1 MRIIA
6 SSALLFSLAVAA
18 LAQPPLPRK
27 SPEFTI
33 EQPSGQKTLL
43 SSFKGK
49 VVVLEFLY
57 TTCIHCQHESEQL
70 TKLYR
75 EFGPKGVQMLGVG
88 FNDNAPVLVNGFVQ
102 QFGVGYP
109 VGFSNPDAVLA
120 FLGFSLMDRYVVPQ
134 VVVIDRKG
142 MIRAQS
148 GPQGDPNLQDE
159 GYMRNLLTKV
169 LSEPAATSV
178 QKPAVKTTASN
189 HQ

>member
-1 MRIIA
+1 MRIVA
-6 SSALLFSLAVAA
+6 VPALLFSLAIAA

-33 EQPSGQKTLL
+33 EQPSGKKALL
-43 SSFKGK
+43 SSYKGK

-57 TTCIHCQHESEQL
+57 TTCPHCQHESEQL
-70 TKLYR
+70 TKLYH
-75 EFGPKGVQMLGVG
+75 EFAPKGVQMLGVA
-88 FNDNAPVLVNGFVQ
+88 FNDNAAVLVNPFVQ
-102 QFGVGYP
+102 QFGVAYP
-109 VGFSNPDAVLA
+109 VGFSSPDAVLA

-134 VVVIDRKG
+134 LVVIDRKG

-159 GYMRNLLTKV
+159 GYMRNLINQV
-169 LSEPAATSV
+169 LKEPVGTS
-178 QKPAVKTTASN
+178 AHRTGVKTTANN